1 MPAARNLALEHARG
15 RYICALDADDRLHPA
30 FIEKTTALLDA
41 DPSLTFVSAWLETF
55 GDEHWV
61 WRQERCDFPALLA
74 ECVVLTA
81 AMVRKDAV
89 DTVGGYDAAL
99 FSEGDEDWDLW
110 ISLVEKGFRGAIIPE
125 VLFYYRRRAGSMST
139 LSMRGERRVRLW
151 QNLLEKHRASY
162 ERYLP
167 EVLARKEAEC
177 GRLLLG
183 NWHVEHE
190 IETQLRPE
198 IAGRRAELARLTVE
212 LDSAREESM
221 ASDHR
226 VRELEQALDQTRA
239 EIDKF
244 RSSWSWRLT
253 APLRRAYDVW
263 LAVRR
268 ALRRGHLPP
277 A

>member
-1 MPAARNLALEHARG
+1 MRRE
-15 RYICALDADDRLHPA
+15 
-30 FIEKTTALLDA
+30 
-41 DPSLTFVSAWLETF
+41 
-55 GDEHWV
+55 
-61 WRQERCDFPALLA
+61 
-74 ECVVLTA
+74 
-81 AMVRKDAV
+81 AV
-89 DTVGGYDAAL
+89 DAVGGYDEHMAAQ
-99 FSEGDEDWDLW
+99 GDEDWDLW
-110 ISLVEKGFRGAIIPE
+110 ISLVEKGFRGTIIPE

-139 LSMRGERRVRLW
+139 FSMRGERRLRLW
-151 QNLLEKHRASY
+151 ENLLEKHRASY

-190 IETQLRPE
+190 IETQLRPQ

-226 VRELEQALDQTRA
+226 VRELEQALEQARA